1 MSLQIPGKLIVQVRN
16 GSRGAFSVGDLITSI
31 GSFKVKDPFL
41 DQFAEG
47 IYEGEFTVA
56 SIYASCY
63 TYRGSI
69 TTEIRAKVVDYILAT
84 AEEVAVAP
92 DAEPDPIDQQGSG
105 SVHEEGAKSEATLA
119 PALAS
124 KRKESKSNEANATA
138 DKKAETDKPILAELF
153 DADIIAAIT
162 SGSPVK
168 LDPTIDRQK
177 FRAQRDYLKNVCKP
191 AYEFKSLEQTWYVE
205 GSQP

>member
-16 GSRGAFSVGDLITSI
+16 GSRGAFSVGDLITSV
-31 GSFKVKDPFL
+31 GSFKVKDQFL

-56 SIYASCY
+56 SIYPSCY

-92 DAEPDPIDQQGSG
+92 DAEPDPIDQQGG
-105 SVHEEGAKSEATLA
+105 SSAYEEAAKSEAA
-119 PALAS
+119 PAQ

-138 DKKAETDKPILAELF
+138 GKNVAADKPMLADLF
-153 DADIIAAIT
+153 DAEIIAAIT

-205 GSQP
+205 GTQP